1 MASKLKETFH
11 KARHTLTEIVHNT
24 RFGKPGVI
32 IMGEIHTDEGHGT
45 DQARMI
51 RKQGPEYVLDEGLDG
66 LNPDDTQK
74 IVDVYKGATIS
85 DISRITGVS
94 MEDMGISPD
103 SLLTIRELVAQEI
116 GGRTSMYMDQLGY
129 TQKKANSHAVKS
141 VHGLGKIH
149 GTYKELVETPLYE
162 LGGKVLDYFI
172 DVVSDKC
179 RSSIGEEGSEVL
191 YRKLHA
197 IQDLASPFKHQEIEN
212 LTQNVRG
219 RQRVYHAVADT
230 GSKLAGCDIQ
240 KELPELNTENVEDLE
255 HVENLINFF
264 QDLSSYVQENNSA
277 REQEMGRRM
286 VEYAIK
292 RDTNRPI
299 IAIVGAG
306 HINKD
311 SGIFPVLDEAGI
323 SYRLIKQKSFANN
336 TLKGS
341 LYSLNLGSK

>member
-1 MASKLKETFH
+1 VKSIL
-11 KARHTLTEIVHNT
+11 I
-24 RFGKPGVI
+24 
-32 IMGEIHTDEGHGT
+32 EGHGT

-51 RKQGPEYVLDEGLDG
+51 RKQGPEYVLEEGLDG

-141 VHGLGKIH
+141 VHGLGKIP

-179 RSSIGEEGSEVL
+179 RSSIGEEGSEAL

-197 IQDLASPFKHQEIEN
+197 IQDLA
-212 LTQNVRG
+212 L
-219 RQRVYHAVADT
+219 
-230 GSKLAGCDIQ
+230 
-240 KELPELNTENVEDLE
+240 
-255 HVENLINFF
+255 
-264 QDLSSYVQENNSA
+264 LST
-277 REQEMGRRM
+277 R
-286 VEYAIK
+286 K
-292 RDTNRPI
+292 
-299 IAIVGAG
+299 
-306 HINKD
+306 
-311 SGIFPVLDEAGI
+311 
-323 SYRLIKQKSFANN
+323 
-336 TLKGS
+336 
-341 LYSLNLGSK
+341 